1 MPAYVHVCAE
11 CGREMVV
18 PERFLGRELR
28 CTGCGATFTAVIP
41 ATEVVPPPPEAI
53 GGSGQ
58 RRWLITGSLAVAVAV
73 AGLTLWLGGSQPGE
87 PARPRTLT
95 LGDGSQP
102 SHYAAFDPSTLKEV
116 GRLLA
121 GPEATREPQL
131 RQLLD
136 GYRAIEVPSG
146 TRVQVITAGSGA
158 GPMRV
163 RLLTGRWAGKEV
175 WVQADWV
182 R

>member
-41 ATEVVPPPPEAI
+41 ATEVIPLPSEAI
-53 GGSGQ
+53 GGSGR

-87 PARPRTLT
+87 PSRPRTLT

-102 SHYAAFDPSTLKEV
+102 SHYAAFDPSTLRR
-116 GRLLA
+116 GRPPPRRPRGDPRAPAAAAPRRLPRHRGTERNP
-121 GPEATREPQL
+121 GPGDHRGQ
-131 RQLLD
+131 
-136 GYRAIEVPSG
+136 
-146 TRVQVITAGSGA
+146 
-158 GPMRV
+158 
-163 RLLTGRWAGKEV
+163 W
-175 WVQADWV
+175 
-182 R
+182 